1 MLHPETLQFYH
12 DLRLNNN
19 RDWFQQNR
27 NRYDAAKADYLAL
40 AEKVLSPMKLVD
52 SSLSNLLPKNCVFRI
67 NRDIRFSP
75 DKSPYKTHLGVVLSG
90 DRNMSE
96 RAGFYLHIDEA
107 GCFLAGG
114 IYMPQSEALKK
125 LRREIADYHEDLTT
139 IFNHKD
145 FKSRFAGFDRE
156 ENIVLKRPPQG
167 FTADDKAI
175 EYLKFKSYTVSK
187 PFDISLVTNSKGID
201 FVVEHFTHL
210 KPLNDFLN
218 RAFH

>member
-1 MLHPETLQFYH
+1 MLNHETLKFYH

-19 RDWFQQNR
+19 REWFQINR
-27 NRYDAAKADYLAL
+27 SRYEVAKDDYLQL
-40 AEKVLSPMKLVD
+40 AGNILERMKQVD
-52 SSLSNLLPKNCVFRI
+52 FTLANLEPKNCVFRI

-75 DKSPYKTHLGVVLSG
+75 DKSPYKTHLGIVFSG

-96 RAGFYLHIDEA
+96 RAGYYLHIDEA

-114 IYMPQSEALKK
+114 IYMPQSEALKS
-125 LRREIADYHEDLTT
+125 LRREIADFHDDLTA
-139 IFNHKD
+139 IFNNKE

-167 FTADDKAI
+167 YSADDKAI

-187 PFDISLVTNSKGID
+187 PFDISLVTNPKSID
-201 FVVEHFTHL
+201 FVIEHFTHL